1 MADYSTLPASVKD
14 RNNVKPFIISVD
26 ETKLQD
32 FKTLWRLSPLVQD
45 TYENQDEREAEG
57 HNFGLKRSWL
67 SATKSYMETEFDWYV
82 LLTIA

>member
-14 RNNVKPFIISVD
+14 RNNIRSYTISVD

-45 TYENQDEREAEG
+45 TYENQDERETEG

-67 SATKSYMETEFDWYV
+67 STTKSYMETEFDWYV